1 MSAIGLEP
9 IDGFDPVDRRLY
21 VLGVKTCAEIP
32 LTVGTDP
39 HDPWQIAGE
48 TSDPPDG
55 TNIEGDAGAYH
66 ATGDPLDTEFGHVWP
81 FMNLGATMRSKNQS
95 APSVVPVGAGTSA
108 GGYYPACR
116 SKEGINHYRRCVRL
130 APRMFGSDGRLLAF
144 RLFGRLKATNAAN
157 VLDLILPFDLVTALP
172 TTTLVAGKYV
182 AIRFP
187 LGNLGANE
195 VGFSLTVEG
204 QPMGPRRSL
213 WEARLRVAAQTNP
226 GTSNPALDLVRG
238 PLELDLTST
247 GPDMDT
253 TGGQIGFLFA
263 ARRSTA
269 IAVDDIGTAGG
280 AAQDGSEVYV
290 KVGAASCF
298 LFPGV

>member
-1 MSAIGLEP
+1 VSVIGLEP
-9 IDGFDPVDRRLY
+9 NDGFDPVDRRLY

-32 LTVGTDP
+32 LTVGSDP

-48 TSDPPDG
+48 TSAAPDG
-55 TNIEGDAGAYH
+55 TNVDGGAYH
-66 ATGDPLDTEFGHVWP
+66 ATGDPLDTEPGHVWP
-81 FMNLGATMRSKNQS
+81 FMNLGATMRSNLS
-95 APSVVPVGAGTSA
+95 PAG
-108 GGYYPACR
+108 YFPACR

-157 VLDLILPFDLVTALP
+157 VLDLILPVDLVTALP
-172 TTTLVAGKYV
+172 TTTLVAGKHV
-182 AIRFP
+182 AIRLP

-204 QPMGPRRSL
+204 QPIGPRRSL

-238 PLELDLTST
+238 PFELDLTAT

-253 TGGQIGFLFA
+253 TGGELGFLFA

-269 IAVDDIGTAGG
+269 IAVDAIGTAGG

-298 LFPGV
+298 LFPGA